1 MTNATYETTKIH
13 PEIKAFS
20 MVYVKGYGRAEV
32 VGINKG
38 GVVVTISQ
46 GRYKGC
52 TFTARF
58 ADVR

>member
-1 MTNATYETTKIH
+1 MNVEVK
-13 PEIKAFS
+13 PEIKSFS
-20 MVYVKGYGRAEV
+20 IVYVKGYGRAEV

-38 GVVVTISQ
+38 GCVVTITT

-58 ADVR
+58 CDVRA